1 MSYRF
6 VARAVGVEID
16 PDGYFIEAGVAEGGD
31 GSGFV
36 LLFMCDGEEPDEQ
49 DVSLGLDTHCLVTA
63 DQGTA
68 YGCVREAVLTDD
80 VLRVSLDPSALDA
93 LGLED
98 AEIEAVLEAPAEDIA
113 RFREVLARVLVYGR
127 EDARPA
133 RVDV

>member
-16 PDGYFIEAGVAEGGD
+16 PDGYSVEAGVAEEPD

-36 LLFMCDGEEPDEQ
+36 LLFMCDGGEPDDQ
-49 DVSLGLDTHCLVTA
+49 DVELGLDTHCLVTA

-68 YGCVREAVLTDD
+68 YGCVREAVLTGGA
-80 VLRVSLDPSALDA
+80 LRMSLDPSSLDE

-98 AEIEAVLEAPAEDIA
+98 AEIEAVLEAPAEDVA
-113 RFREVLARVLVYGR
+113 RFREVLARILAYGR
-127 EDARPA
+127 EDARPT